1 MIKKII
7 KSVLGE
13 RISFSLY
20 NFLQFL
26 KMRFFNAELYNN
38 VKNNKKFC
46 GIHTGKR
53 CFILGNGPS
62 LKNVD
67 LEILKDEYVFT
78 VNCFS
83 RVKGFE
89 KVNSNYHLWIDSS
102 FFELRDDQKY
112 NHDDLIEDYY
122 KISKT
127 NAVCFV
133 PSIAFNF
140 IKKNNL
146 DKILDFHYLLLGQDS
161 VNNPKI
167 EYDLSKFITGYTNVV
182 QYAIS
187 IAIYMGFSE
196 IYLLGCDSTGVM
208 SLLNTAMNLSNS
220 DVHAYDKDDVDERN
234 KQILS
239 KWTMTDVFYDQY
251 LLFHGYRVLEQI
263 TVKKGIKLI
272 NCSDSTLINEIPRK
286 KISEIL

>member
-20 NFLQFL
+20 TFLQFL

-38 VKNNKKFC
+38 VKNNKKFF

-83 RVKGFE
+83 KVSGFE

-127 NAVCFV
+127 NAACFV
-133 PSIAFNF
+133 PSIAFDF
-140 IKKNNL
+140 IKENKL
-146 DKILDFHYLLLGQDS
+146 DKILDFHYLLMGQDS
-161 VNNPKI
+161 V
-167 EYDLSKFITGYTNVV
+167 S
-182 QYAIS
+182 
-187 IAIYMGFSE
+187 
-196 IYLLGCDSTGVM
+196 
-208 SLLNTAMNLSNS
+208 
-220 DVHAYDKDDVDERN
+220 
-234 KQILS
+234 
-239 KWTMTDVFYDQY
+239 
-251 LLFHGYRVLEQI
+251 
-263 TVKKGIKLI
+263 
-272 NCSDSTLINEIPRK
+272 
-286 KISEIL
+286 